1 MDIEVLNLQANAD
14 SIDKAT
20 ASINNLATAI
30 DKIDKKTSEITKSTF
45 DLAKSLDGATKSAAK
60 TKESIENVGEATKP
74 LKGVERVIDNLQNT
88 LKVLRQQTIDA
99 SDGFAQLGDGF
110 TRSQARALANARAL
124 GATADQLK
132 SIAQLQQQMNALNS
146 NPFDMSVGALA
157 YISKIRSELE
167 KTIPLTEKYG
177 DLTKTQLQQMAR
189 GYAEIE
195 QRIAA
200 TNGSMEDLARE
211 SEEYTKKYLEQ
222 ARSVNVMTTAIEN
235 REKASKALLGQEVEM
250 ARNGDK
256 MKEMFVRN
264 EHEKLKA
271 DEERTKKQLANLT
284 QYNQEI
290 SKQFDTLKAKF
301 ETTQKERAKT
311 YEREVAANGDAM
323 KNTYLE
329 YRKTIAAASDD
340 VARQMAANS
349 DTMKT
354 AFIENEKKK
363 AEASMQYAKA
373 MAANSD
379 TMKAAFIQNQKEI
392 QEQAKKSAKE
402 IADLTAYNAGID
414 AQMDKAKAAFIK
426 NEKEKLTAVEK
437 TAKQAADAD
446 AKYQRDLAANMDSAK
461 AAWVRNEN
469 AKAAAIQGANKA
481 AQEQVE
487 RLAFINMQ
495 IQAGFGQANANAIYK
510 YKQLLEQSGMSAND
524 AAVAME
530 RFQASLMQNQ
540 NLRAAINPINKVKDS
555 ITQLDSA
562 TRHAARGISM
572 QLGDIGI
579 SLASGMNP
587 LTVFIQQGDQ
597 IRILLEQIADKS
609 VNTSE
614 LLRDTVKSM
623 AMSIVQVGQ
632 LIGSFLFEAVRAS
645 GEAIGKLTISL
656 IDAAGNMVGL
666 GNAGTNTAKRL
677 VESAEAG
684 NKFSIALLGLFK
696 TIQALAGVALIATVS
711 ALGML
716 ITAMIQAD
724 SHQTKLAKSIGQYGA
739 SLGIAA
745 NEARAMALASD
756 ESTSSVVNAIG
767 AVAKAGGFT
776 QEQLKIVTD
785 SAVEM
790 NRVFGVSIE
799 DVVSQ
804 YKSLREDPVKA
815 LIELQARTGDVNN
828 EIISKIRIMKEE
840 GNQYQAIDLAMEEY
854 AAANKRTTDQTV
866 QNLGVVA
873 TLLDKMA
880 NAWRS
885 LYKEIEQA
893 AMGESTIQKLAAAGL
908 RLREAE
914 ANRGKTDWFFNDY
927 EEQYRVALQSYNL
940 LMQRY
945 VQENQVAA
953 EKKKQADAAALEA
966 KYLDDIN
973 NAKPAQIKFAE
984 KQLQLQNDY
993 NQALKNGASPE
1004 FLAGLSGLMQKNAD
1018 EYLKSL
1024 ETTSSATTKKT
1035 DDIQKYFN
1043 RLLEGASD
1051 LALNTRQELLR
1062 LQGGYEQMTDS
1073 QKKWFD
1079 AQNDPNWNKL
1089 TERQKQEYENAL
1101 KFVAQNEQ
1109 KIANL
1114 KTELEIKKQ
1123 IAEFNETLRGLDE
1136 EIADENAE
1144 LELRNNLLWATE
1156 DQAKA
1161 IQDEYN
1167 KNVSIIALENKYLVI
1182 RNKLYA
1188 QANTL
1193 IGQNP
1198 EAREQVLQ
1206 QLERDLNDL
1215 NTRYGLQLN
1224 QVYSNA
1230 AIKGQEEYVAKF
1242 KEIQGT
1248 VTDIIST
1255 ALFEGGKEGS
1265 KKLKDVLK
1273 AEFRNYVIKVFIEPV
1288 VGQVMGS
1295 IFGTSGGSFGG
1306 GSTGGSTGGV
1316 FGLPGGGDIG
1326 ANVANFLD
1334 EAAIRSLSNGYT
1346 ALGEGLGTLGSYVN
1360 SANTYL
1366 KSIPGFEGGVSSA
1379 FGYANSV
1386 GTAMDGKY
1394 SKALGQAIGTYFGG
1408 PIGAA
1413 IGGAI
1418 GDAIGWEKK
1427 PSDKTSWAVIDP
1439 TTGRLGEVGDM
1450 GGKKAAPQE
1459 QKDANVLLSQVV
1471 GGFANLA
1478 GITGEL
1484 VTAMGSRD
1492 GIRVAI
1498 TGGFKTPEGAAGG
1511 GAWLGGKET
1520 IYSFGSDLETAVVRM
1535 FDDLVDEGNL
1545 DQALIDTWRRM
1556 GDEIDGTTRSSGE
1569 LVSVLNLL
1577 TSGYE
1582 EMDIERANL
1591 LQTEGETL
1599 EQAYLRMLNVEK
1611 ALKGVISTE
1620 NEFTN
1625 SAKALAMEF
1634 ERLGLAIPTSAETLG
1649 SVVSGLDLS
1658 SSNGQA
1664 LYKTLMQL
1672 APAFLQVEAA
1682 FESNYNLLLSEQ
1694 ELLNKNTKDLSK
1706 TFAAI
1711 GVAMPKSNQ
1720 EFRNLID
1727 AVNTTTSSGVELKAQ
1742 LLSLVPAFVE
1752 LQSASQNAGDSLES
1766 AFSILNTIADQQIA
1780 ILRESFV
1787 ETDRALAA
1795 LERSINREKQLL
1807 QDRINTATET
1817 ERVMTDM
1824 FNSLKEGVKSLRGE
1838 VTSTMSMQTTQARS
1852 VISGAL
1858 ATGMLPSPET
1868 LSGAVSSL
1876 TTGLSSNVYVSKAER
1891 DKAFIMLSN
1900 DLEDLQEIAEPQ
1912 LTEAEQTV
1920 VALKAQIEIL
1930 DSQLEE
1936 AKTTVDA
1943 IRGVDVSV
1951 ESVDRSIRNLQTAM
1965 RAEEQSRAQIAK
1977 IEEQINFARLQ
1988 YEELTNVNNN
1998 IKSLEQ
2004 ALANFNTAAQAKAQA
2019 AAQAAPAAT
2028 AASAASASAYE
2039 PYSVNDT
2046 PALRQKKV
2054 EAQTGVKVSAND
2066 SALVAA
2072 AKVLYQSINGGANMV
2087 EYNKAAAAV
2096 GGNIGAA
2103 VGWDGSREGA
2113 EKLRKIYGFAS
2124 GGYHTGGL
2132 RLVGENGPELE
2143 VTGPSRIYSAEQ
2155 TRDLMGGNSAAV
2167 AEAIETLNENI
2178 SMLRAEVRAVA
2189 TNTSKSAKLLDR
2201 AMPDGQSI
2209 LVTTTA

>member
-132 SIAQLQQQMNALNS
+132 SIADLQKQLNALTS
-146 NPFDMSVGALA
+146 DPFDQSVGALSQ
-157 YISKIRSELE
+157 ISKIRSELE
-167 KTIPLTEKYG
+167 RTMAMTEKYG
-177 DLTKTQLQQMAR
+177 DLTQEQLRMMSR

-200 TNGSMEDLARE
+200 TGGSMNQLNKETDE
-211 SEEYTKKYLEQ
+211 FTKSFLEN
-222 ARSVNVMTTAIEN
+222 AHAINV
-235 REKASKALLGQEVEM
+235 SKEA
-250 ARNGDK
+250 
-256 MKEMFVRN
+256 
-264 EHEKLKA
+264 
-271 DEERTKKQLANLT
+271 
-284 QYNQEI
+284 
-290 SKQFDTLKAKF
+290 LKAK
-301 ETTQKERAKT
+301 
-311 YEREVAANGDAM
+311 
-323 KNTYLE
+323 
-329 YRKTIAAASDD
+329 
-340 VARQMAANS
+340 
-349 DTMKT
+349 
-354 AFIENEKKK
+354 
-363 AEASMQYAKA
+363 
-373 MAANSD
+373 
-379 TMKAAFIQNQKEI
+379 
-392 QEQAKKSAKE
+392 
-402 IADLTAYNAGID
+402 
-414 AQMDKAKAAFIK
+414 
-426 NEKEKLTAVEK
+426 
-437 TAKQAADAD
+437 
-446 AKYQRDLAANMDSAK
+446 
-461 AAWVRNEN
+461 
-469 AKAAAIQGANKA
+469 NKA
-481 AQEQVE
+481 AEEEIRSQRLLADATKAANAEMMKSWAGGIGMQSDELKQMSSYYQQLGKEAEQSARMRANAEQYVQDKLE
-487 RLAFINMQ
+487 RTLFINKQ
-495 IQAGFGQANANAIYK
+495 LEAGFGQGAANALFNYKKQIDAMGLSADQSAVKMEEFQNA
-510 YKQLLEQSGMSAND
+510 
-524 AAVAME
+524 V
-530 RFQASLMQNQ
+530 MQNQ

-555 ITQLDSA
+555 INQLDSA

-572 QLGDIGI
+572 QLGDIGV

-609 VNTSE
+609 VNTSK

-724 SHQTKLAKSIGQYGA
+724 SQQTKLAKSIGQYGA

-828 EIISKIRIMKEE
+828 EIISKIRTMKEE

-945 VQENQVAA
+945 VQENQVTA
-953 EKKKQADAAALEA
+953 EKKKQADAANLLASAQGRINDGISKQAKFESERKARLSEIAALE
-966 KYLDDIN
+966 KSVGYGGIEQKDIDLLRESLR
-973 NAKPAQIKFAE
+973 KFE
-984 KQLQLQNDY
+984 EDY
-993 NQALKNGASPE
+993 A
-1004 FLAGLSGLMQKNAD
+1004 
-1018 EYLKSL
+1018 KSL
-1024 ETTSSATTKKT
+1024 SQGNTTTKKT

-1114 KTELEIKKQ
+1114 KTELEIKKK

-1136 EIADENAE
+1136 DIADENAE

-1248 VTDIIST
+1248 VTDIIAT

-1273 AEFRNYVIKVFIEPV
+1273 QAFRNYVINVLINPV
-1288 VGQVMGS
+1288 VGNIMGS
-1295 IFGTSGGSFGG
+1295 VAGAVGMGGQQTAQGTSG
-1306 GSTGGSTGGV
+1306 
-1316 FGLPGGGDIG
+1316 I
-1326 ANVANFLD
+1326 
-1334 EAAIRSLSNGYT
+1334 
-1346 ALGEGLGTLGSYVN
+1346 
-1360 SANTYL
+1360 
-1366 KSIPGFEGGVSSA
+1366 
-1379 FGYANSV
+1379 
-1386 GTAMDGKY
+1386 
-1394 SKALGQAIGTYFGG
+1394 
-1408 PIGAA
+1408 IGAA
-1413 IGGAI
+1413 QSASSLWSVFSGSTAGSLASAVGVAGKAASSLGMASAASVLGEFGAGIAAGAKLGVTGTASMAGMAGTTSAAGMWVGAAMPWVAGGLLVADLL
-1418 GDAIGWEKK
+1418 GVFNKK
-1427 PSDKTSWAVIDP
+1427 PSDKTSWATINP
-1439 TTGRLGEVGDM
+1439 MTGTLSDVGSM
-1450 GGKKAAPQE
+1450 TGKKDPGQE
-1459 QKDANVLLSQVV
+1459 QRDATVQLAKAIGQ
-1471 GGFANLA
+1471 FANMA
-1478 GITGEL
+1478 GITSDL
-1484 VTAMGSRD
+1484 VTMLGQRD
-1492 GIRVAI
+1492 GIRVTIAGQEQR
-1498 TGGFKTPEGAAGG
+1498 TYGGIGDVEGA
-1511 GAWLGGKET
+1511 L
-1520 IYSFGSDLETAVVRM
+1520 VRM
-1535 FDDLVDEGNL
+1535 FDDLVDEGKL

-1634 ERLGLAIPTSAETLG
+1634 ERLGIAIPKSAEALG

-1694 ELLNKNTKDLSK
+1694 ELLNKNLKDLSK

-1711 GVAMPKSNQ
+1711 GVVMPNSNQ

-1752 LQSASQNAGDSLES
+1752 LQSASQNAGNSLES

-1795 LERSINREKQLL
+1795 LERSVNREKQLL

-1824 FNSLKEGVKSLRGE
+1824 FISLKEGVRSLRGE

-1858 ATGMLPSPET
+1858 ATGMLPSPEI
-1868 LSGAVSSL
+1868 LSGAISSL
-1876 TTGLSSNVYVSKAER
+1876 TTGLSSDVYVSKAER

-2004 ALANFNTAAQAKAQA
+2004 ALANFNNVVMASKTPQA
-2019 AAQAAPAAT
+2019 T
-2028 AASAASASAYE
+2028 
-2039 PYSVNDT
+2039 
-2046 PALRQKKV
+2046 
-2054 EAQTGVKVSAND
+2054 
-2066 SALVAA
+2066 
-2072 AKVLYQSINGGANMV
+2072 
-2087 EYNKAAAAV
+2087 
-2096 GGNIGAA
+2096 
-2103 VGWDGSREGA
+2103 
-2113 EKLRKIYGFAS
+2113 S
-2124 GGYHTGGL
+2124 GGITLPSNWGAY
-2132 RLVGENGPELE
+2132 GEQQRADFFN
-2143 VTGPSRIYSAEQ
+2143 
-2155 TRDLMGGNSAAV
+2155 
-2167 AEAIETLNENI
+2167 AEAITASALLSYGVPQSDIDYMRSHLNYKFYNGGYTGSGGMYEPAGIVHKGEVVWSQADVANAGGVAAVESLRLNGAMQPQVLKFDSSNI
-2178 SMLRAEVRAVA
+2178 VSAIEELRTEVVMLRAETRAIVG
-2189 TNTSKSAKLLDR
+2189 NTSKSAKLLDR